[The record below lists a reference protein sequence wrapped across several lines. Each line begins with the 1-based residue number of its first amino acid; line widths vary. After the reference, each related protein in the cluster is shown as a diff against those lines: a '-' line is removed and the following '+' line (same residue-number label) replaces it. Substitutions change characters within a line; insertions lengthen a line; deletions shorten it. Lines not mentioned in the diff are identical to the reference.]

1 MAPSLSPLS
10 LPQQIELSG
19 PQHLKGLPLSRLLM
33 PPRNK
38 SFSPLASMFILRKH
52 CDWLNLDHVLIPNEY
67 PRRAIQSSDW
77 LGTHP
82 SLSPGGQANVN
93 GSPSRTTWSSPE
105 EGGHCDQEKKEKDVG
120 QTKMLHDPTD
130 SEGTEQDP

>member
-1 MAPSLSPLS
+1 MIGSTWIMYSSLMNI
-10 LPQQIELSG
+10 QEE
-19 PQHLKGLPLSRLLM
+19 R
-33 PPRNK
+33 
-38 SFSPLASMFILRKH
+38 
-52 CDWLNLDHVLIPNEY
+52 Y
-67 PRRAIQSSDW
+67 RADW

-105 EGGHCDQEKKEKDVG
+105 EGGHCDQEKKERDVG